1 MITTEL
7 VIDVMNFFEEKNH
20 PEIPEE
26 AIPLQPSEDKP
37 PVTTEVSHPAEES
50 RQEVPHQLWW

>member
-50 RQEVPHQLWW
+50 RQEVPHQL